1 MNNNL
6 PVWQSFLEHAELSDV
21 GLRRSNNQDSFRQV
35 TAGNDDQWQRRGHL
49 FMVADGMGAHAAGE
63 LASKM
68 AVDTVALTYY
78 KLLDSSPAEAIRKSI
93 EEANNKIHGA
103 GTANPDFKGMGTT
116 SSVLLILPE
125 GAVAAHV
132 GDSRVYRLRGN
143 RLEQLSF
150 DHSLVWEMMAGNK
163 LSESE
168 MPGYIPKN
176 IITRSLGP
184 AEHVQIDLEGP
195 FPLAVGDTFLLCSDG
210 LSGPVGDLDL
220 GVVLATLPPA
230 EAVRTLV
237 DLANLRG
244 GPDNITVLVARVVA
258 LPPGRTGSRG
268 SSSSGKSVATG
279 WWVALGV
286 LGLAAVMLGLSQQL
300 YAAAGCAIAALF
312 TGLTMFI
319 RRFGSGGEPS
329 MDTQGRL
336 GRGPHRSY
344 VCQLDLPA
352 VQRVASIIE
361 PLREEAKQQHWDIN
375 WQRFDGLCRQASAA
389 VTAQDYGAAIAA
401 YCRAISF
408 MMAQVRSQ
416 RVQDADSAVDLEGN

>member
-6 PVWQSFLEHAELSDV
+6 PPWQSFLEHAELSDV

-35 TAGNDDQWQRRGHL
+35 TAGNQQQWQSRGHL

-68 AVDTVALTYY
+68 AVDAVGLTYY
-78 KLLDSSPAEAIRKSI
+78 KLLDRSAADALRKAI
-93 EEANNKIHGA
+93 EEANDKIHA
-103 GTANPDFKGMGTT
+103 GGQANPDFKGMGTT
-116 SSVLLILPE
+116 TSVLLLLPE
-125 GAVAAHV
+125 GAVVGHV

-163 LSESE
+163 LTEGE

-184 AEHVQIDLEGP
+184 TEHVQVDLEGP

-210 LSGPVGDLDL
+210 LSGPVGDTDL
-220 GVVLATLPPA
+220 GIVLATLPPA
-230 EAVRTLV
+230 EAARTLV

-244 GPDNITVLVARVVA
+244 GPDNITVLVARV
-258 LPPGRTGSRG
+258 LSMPPNAGGSRAARG
-268 SSSSGKSVATG
+268 PGQAVATG

-286 LGLAAVMLGLSQQL
+286 LGLAAAALVLAQQHL
-300 YAAAGCAIAALF
+300 AAAGCGVAALG
-312 TGLTMFI
+312 TALTMFL
-319 RRFGSGGEPS
+319 RRFSGGDGQTLAS
-329 MDTQGRL
+329 GARL

-344 VCQLDLPA
+344 VCELDLPA
-352 VQRVASIIE
+352 AQRMAAVVE
-361 PLREEAKQQHWDIN
+361 PLREEAVQQHWEID
-375 WQRFDGLCRQASAA
+375 WPHFDGLCRQAA
-389 VTAQDYGAAIAA
+389 TAQAGQDYAGAIRA

-408 MMAQVRSQ
+408 MMQQLRTKQARG
-416 RVQDADSAVDLEGN
+416 AKPAVDLDAL